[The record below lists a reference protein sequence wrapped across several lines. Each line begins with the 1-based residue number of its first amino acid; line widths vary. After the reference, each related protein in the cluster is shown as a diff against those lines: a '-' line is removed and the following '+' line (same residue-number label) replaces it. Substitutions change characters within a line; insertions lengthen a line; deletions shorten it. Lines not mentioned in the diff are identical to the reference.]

1 MLWTPTTATATR
13 ATTRATTRAM
23 TRDVLLMEE
32 EQQGLR
38 LISRLL
44 LPFLLLVHFIALS
57 LFTHHTTLL
66 IVDCLLVAVRVTRW
80 CGSTLNLRV
89 L

>member
-1 MLWTPTTATATR
+1 MLWTPTTTTTTTTATR
-13 ATTRATTRAM
+13 ATTTTRAM
-23 TRDVLLMEE
+23 TRDVLMMEE

-57 LFTHHTTLL
+57 LCSHTTPPY
-66 IVDCLLVAVRVTRW
+66 
-80 CGSTLNLRV
+80 
-89 L
+89 